1 MIKKNSNVNL
11 LKIYFLAQQK
21 QTNKY
26 TSKQTDNNKLKKS
39 KKAHTHKKE
48 ISNCWKWI
56 CICYLLTIS
65 ELQTNY
71 LMCHLQK
78 QFRVHRVITSWV
90 TVTCSIYVERF
101 VILIVKNQV
110 ECDEL
115 RVKKGRNCD
124 EDKRNIWILYIFNI
138 GPRVTQWVR

>member
-1 MIKKNSNVNL
+1 MQKKSNVNL
-11 LKIYFLAQQK
+11 LQIYFLTQQK

-26 TSKQTDNNKLKKS
+26 TSKQTDNNKLKKKV
-39 KKAHTHKKE
+39 KKHTHTHKKE
-48 ISNCWKWI
+48 ISNCWI
-56 CICYLLTIS
+56 CICYLFIFS

-101 VILIVKNQV
+101 VILIVK
-110 ECDEL
+110 
-115 RVKKGRNCD
+115 KGRNCD
-124 EDKRNIWILYIFNI
+124 EDKRNICILYIFNI
-138 GPRVTQWVR
+138 GSRVAQ